1 MWENYSN
8 YFGEGLEISKNWT
21 MIHFLTFYDWPQN
34 GHGIHGSV
42 I

>member
-8 YFGEGLEISKNWT
+8 YFGEGLAISKNWT
-21 MIHFLTFYDWPQN
+21 MIHFLTFYDWSQN